1 LISLELKPFAK
12 YNEKMISSMTGFGL
26 SKSVKGNS
34 EISIEIKGV
43 NHRFL
48 EISIKPNDLGN
59 ELEKFIRNAIS
70 KSIQRGKIEIRISL
84 KTRPNID
91 YSIDDALLKKLIKT
105 LRQNE
110 ELGDKINFNDVKDVP
125 GIFNSE
131 IAHQL
136 NKNKIKSEF
145 NIALKDFISS
155 RNKEG
160 IKIKNAFKKKISKS
174 KALTKKILD
183 ANDKNLKRKIKLF
196 KSKVAKLTKEFD
208 SSRINQEITILAL
221 KQDVSE
227 ELDRIF
233 FHITSLEKEI
243 VKRECSGKKID
254 FILQEFFR
262 EANTLAVKLD
272 NPAQINLAI
281 DIKLL
286 IEEMREQTQN
296 VE

>member
-1 LISLELKPFAK
+1 
-12 YNEKMISSMTGFGL
+12 MTGFGL

-131 IAHQL
+131 IVHQL

-174 KALTKKILD
+174 KALTKKIFD

-208 SSRINQEITILAL
+208 SSRINQEITLLAL

-243 VKRECSGKKID
+243 IKRECSGKKID

>member
-1 LISLELKPFAK
+1 
-12 YNEKMISSMTGFGL
+12 MISSMTGFGL

-84 KTRPNID
+84 KTRPNLD
-91 YSIDDALLKKLIKT
+91 YSIDDTLLKKLIKT
-105 LRQNE
+105 LRQNV

-131 IAHQL
+131 IVHQL

-174 KALTKKILD
+174 KALTKKIFD

-208 SSRINQEITILAL
+208 SSRINQEITLLAL

-243 VKRECSGKKID
+243 IKRECSGKKID

>member
-131 IAHQL
+131 IVHQL

-208 SSRINQEITILAL
+208 SSRINQEITLLAL

>member
-1 LISLELKPFAK
+1 
-12 YNEKMISSMTGFGL
+12 MISSMTGFGL

-243 VKRECSGKKID
+243 VKRKCSGKKID

>member
-1 LISLELKPFAK
+1 
-12 YNEKMISSMTGFGL
+12 MISSMTGFGL

-131 IAHQL
+131 IVHQL

-174 KALTKKILD
+174 KALTRKILD

-196 KSKVAKLTKEFD
+196 KSKVSKLTKEFD
-208 SSRINQEITILAL
+208 SSRINQEITLLAL

-243 VKRECSGKKID
+243 IKRECSGKKID

>member
-1 LISLELKPFAK
+1 
-12 YNEKMISSMTGFGL
+12 MISSMTGFGL

-131 IAHQL
+131 IVHQL

-174 KALTKKILD
+174 KALTKKIFD

-208 SSRINQEITILAL
+208 SSRINQEITLLAL

>member
-1 LISLELKPFAK
+1 
-12 YNEKMISSMTGFGL
+12 MISSMTGFGL

-105 LRQNE
+105 LRQNV

-131 IAHQL
+131 IVHQL

-208 SSRINQEITILAL
+208 SSRINQEITLLAL

-243 VKRECSGKKID
+243 IKRECSGKKID

>member
-1 LISLELKPFAK
+1 
-12 YNEKMISSMTGFGL
+12 MISSMTGFGL

-131 IAHQL
+131 IVHQL

-174 KALTKKILD
+174 KALTKKIFD

-208 SSRINQEITILAL
+208 SSRINQEITLLAL

-243 VKRECSGKKID
+243 IKRECSGKKID

>member
-1 LISLELKPFAK
+1 MISLELKPFAK

-131 IAHQL
+131 IVHQL

-243 VKRECSGKKID
+243 IKRECSGKKID

>member
-1 LISLELKPFAK
+1 
-12 YNEKMISSMTGFGL
+12 MISSMTGFGL

-131 IAHQL
+131 IVHQL

-208 SSRINQEITILAL
+208 SSRINQEITLLAL

-243 VKRECSGKKID
+243 IKRECSGKKID

>member
-1 LISLELKPFAK
+1 
-12 YNEKMISSMTGFGL
+12 MISSMTGFGL

-84 KTRPNID
+84 KTRSNID

-131 IAHQL
+131 IVHQL

-243 VKRECSGKKID
+243 IKRECSGKKID

>member
-1 LISLELKPFAK
+1 MISLELKPFAK

-91 YSIDDALLKKLIKT
+91 YSIDDTLLKKLIKT

-174 KALTKKILD
+174 KALTKKIFD

-208 SSRINQEITILAL
+208 SSRINQEITLLAL

>member
-1 LISLELKPFAK
+1 
-12 YNEKMISSMTGFGL
+12 MISSMTGFGL

-91 YSIDDALLKKLIKT
+91 YSIDDTLLKKLIKT
-105 LRQNE
+105 LRQNV

-131 IAHQL
+131 IVHQL

-174 KALTKKILD
+174 KALTKKIFD

-208 SSRINQEITILAL
+208 SSRINQEITLLAL

-243 VKRECSGKKID
+243 IKRECSGKKID

>member
-1 LISLELKPFAK
+1 
-12 YNEKMISSMTGFGL
+12 MTGFGL

-70 KSIQRGKIEIRISL
+70 KSIHRGKIEIRISL

-105 LRQNE
+105 LRQNV

-131 IAHQL
+131 IVHQL

-174 KALTKKILD
+174 KALTKKIFD

-208 SSRINQEITILAL
+208 SSRINQEITLLAL

-243 VKRECSGKKID
+243 IKRECSGKKID

>member
-131 IAHQL
+131 IVHQL

-243 VKRECSGKKID
+243 IKRECSGKKID

>member
-131 IAHQL
+131 IVHQL

-208 SSRINQEITILAL
+208 SSRINQEITLLAL

-243 VKRECSGKKID
+243 IKRECSGKKID

>member
-1 LISLELKPFAK
+1 
-12 YNEKMISSMTGFGL
+12 MISSMTGFGL

-243 VKRECSGKKID
+243 IKRECSGKKID

>member
-1 LISLELKPFAK
+1 
-12 YNEKMISSMTGFGL
+12 MISSMTGFGL

>member
-1 LISLELKPFAK
+1 
-12 YNEKMISSMTGFGL
+12 MISSMTGFGL

-84 KTRPNID
+84 KTRPNIE

-105 LRQNE
+105 LRQNV

-131 IAHQL
+131 IVHQL

-196 KSKVAKLTKEFD
+196 KSKVSKLTKEFD
-208 SSRINQEITILAL
+208 SSRINQEITLLAL

-243 VKRECSGKKID
+243 IKRECSGKKID

>member
-1 LISLELKPFAK
+1 
-12 YNEKMISSMTGFGL
+12 MTGFGL

-272 NPAQINLAI
+272 NPSQINLAI

>member
-1 LISLELKPFAK
+1 
-12 YNEKMISSMTGFGL
+12 MISSMTGFGL

-84 KTRPNID
+84 KTRSNID

-131 IAHQL
+131 IVHQL

-174 KALTKKILD
+174 KALTKKIFD
-183 ANDKNLKRKIKLF
+183 ANDKNLQRKIKLF
-196 KSKVAKLTKEFD
+196 KSKVAKLTKECD

-243 VKRECSGKKID
+243 IKRECSGKKID

>member
-1 LISLELKPFAK
+1 
-12 YNEKMISSMTGFGL
+12 MTGFGL

-84 KTRPNID
+84 KTRSNID

-131 IAHQL
+131 IVHQL

-243 VKRECSGKKID
+243 IKRECSGKKID

>member
-1 LISLELKPFAK
+1 
-12 YNEKMISSMTGFGL
+12 MISSMTGFGL

-105 LRQNE
+105 LRQNV

-131 IAHQL
+131 IVHQL

-243 VKRECSGKKID
+243 IKRECSGKKID
-254 FILQEFFR
+254 FILQ
-262 EANTLAVKLD
+262 
-272 NPAQINLAI
+272 
-281 DIKLL
+281 
-286 IEEMREQTQN
+286 
-296 VE
+296 

>member
-1 LISLELKPFAK
+1 
-12 YNEKMISSMTGFGL
+12 MISSMTGFGL

-105 LRQNE
+105 LRQNV

-131 IAHQL
+131 IVHQL

-174 KALTKKILD
+174 KALTKKIFD

-243 VKRECSGKKID
+243 IKRECSGKKID

>member
-1 LISLELKPFAK
+1 
-12 YNEKMISSMTGFGL
+12 MISSMTGFGL

-131 IAHQL
+131 IVHQL

-174 KALTKKILD
+174 KALTRKILD

-208 SSRINQEITILAL
+208 SSRINQEITLLAL

-243 VKRECSGKKID
+243 IKRECSGKKID

>member
-1 LISLELKPFAK
+1 
-12 YNEKMISSMTGFGL
+12 MISSMTGFGL

-84 KTRPNID
+84 KTRSNIE

-131 IAHQL
+131 IVHQL

-208 SSRINQEITILAL
+208 SSRINQEITLLAL

-243 VKRECSGKKID
+243 IKRECSGKKID

>member
-1 LISLELKPFAK
+1 
-12 YNEKMISSMTGFGL
+12 MTGFGL

-91 YSIDDALLKKLIKT
+91 YSIDDTLLKKLIKT
-105 LRQNE
+105 LRQNV

-131 IAHQL
+131 IVHQL

-174 KALTKKILD
+174 KALTKKIFD

-208 SSRINQEITILAL
+208 SSRINQEITLLAL

-243 VKRECSGKKID
+243 IKRECSGKKID

>member
-1 LISLELKPFAK
+1 
-12 YNEKMISSMTGFGL
+12 MISSMTGFGL

-131 IAHQL
+131 IVHQL

-174 KALTKKILD
+174 KALTKKIFD
-183 ANDKNLKRKIKLF
+183 ANDKNLKRKVKLF

-208 SSRINQEITILAL
+208 SSRINQEITLLAL

-243 VKRECSGKKID
+243 IKRECSGKKID

>member
-1 LISLELKPFAK
+1 
-12 YNEKMISSMTGFGL
+12 MISSMTGFGL

-91 YSIDDALLKKLIKT
+91 YSIDDTLLKKLIKT
-105 LRQNE
+105 LRQNL

-131 IAHQL
+131 IVHQL

-174 KALTKKILD
+174 KALTKKIFD

-208 SSRINQEITILAL
+208 SSRINQEITLLAL

-243 VKRECSGKKID
+243 IKRECSGKKID

>member
-1 LISLELKPFAK
+1 
-12 YNEKMISSMTGFGL
+12 MISSMTGFGL

-84 KTRPNID
+84 KTRSNID

-131 IAHQL
+131 IVHQL

-208 SSRINQEITILAL
+208 SSRINQEITLLAL

-243 VKRECSGKKID
+243 IKRECSGKKID

>member
-1 LISLELKPFAK
+1 
-12 YNEKMISSMTGFGL
+12 MISSMTGFGL

-131 IAHQL
+131 IVHQL

-196 KSKVAKLTKEFD
+196 KSKVAKLTKECD

-243 VKRECSGKKID
+243 IKRECSGKKID

>member
-1 LISLELKPFAK
+1 
-12 YNEKMISSMTGFGL
+12 MISSMTGFGL

-196 KSKVAKLTKEFD
+196 KTKVAKLTKEFD

>member
-1 LISLELKPFAK
+1 
-12 YNEKMISSMTGFGL
+12 MISSMTGFGL

-105 LRQNE
+105 IRQNV

-131 IAHQL
+131 IVHQL

-196 KSKVAKLTKEFD
+196 KTKVAKLTKEFD

-243 VKRECSGKKID
+243 IKRECSGKKID

>member
-1 LISLELKPFAK
+1 
-12 YNEKMISSMTGFGL
+12 MISSMTGFGL

-105 LRQNE
+105 LRQNV

-131 IAHQL
+131 IVHQL

-243 VKRECSGKKID
+243 IKRECSGKKID

>member
-1 LISLELKPFAK
+1 
-12 YNEKMISSMTGFGL
+12 MISSMTGFGL

-105 LRQNE
+105 LRQNV

-131 IAHQL
+131 IVHQL

-196 KSKVAKLTKEFD
+196 KSKVAKLTKECD
-208 SSRINQEITILAL
+208 SSRINQEITLLAL

-243 VKRECSGKKID
+243 IKRECSGKKID

>member
-1 LISLELKPFAK
+1 
-12 YNEKMISSMTGFGL
+12 MISSMTGFGL

-105 LRQNE
+105 IRQNV

-131 IAHQL
+131 IVHQL

-174 KALTKKILD
+174 KALTKKIFD

-208 SSRINQEITILAL
+208 SSRINQEITLLAL

-243 VKRECSGKKID
+243 IKRECSGKKID

>member
-1 LISLELKPFAK
+1 
-12 YNEKMISSMTGFGL
+12 MISSMTGFGL

-70 KSIQRGKIEIRISL
+70 KSIHRGKIEIRISL

-131 IAHQL
+131 IVHQL

-160 IKIKNAFKKKISKS
+160 IKIKNAFKNKISKS

-243 VKRECSGKKID
+243 IKRECSGKKID